1 MAGTVEERM
10 IQRTEKKLLL
20 EMVNRDSHSNTTMD
34 PEQQDSDAVARGF
47 SATELWENIKFGC
60 EAVFGNSSNNELP
73 SEEDIAV
80 ITNQTRK
87 ESDSVGKLMLYIKF
101 TIYIYTSIFTIYIT
115 YVWVYTTYIRYI

>member
-1 MAGTVEERM
+1 
-10 IQRTEKKLLL
+10 
-20 EMVNRDSHSNTTMD
+20 MVNRDSHSNTTIYPD
-34 PEQQDSDAVARGF
+34 QQDSDAVAQGF
-47 SATELWENIKFGC
+47 SATELWEDIKFGC

-115 YVWVYTTYIRYI
+115 YV